1 MTNETTIVPETN
13 ESTALAITKAPDLAQ
28 WEVEYALRQQ
38 REAEAFK
45 PNKAVLLNALALTG
59 ITHVVVS
66 FDGCGDSGQ
75 IESIDAVDASGTDMP
90 LPEETVSIVAI
101 IWGRPEPEARSM
113 SVREGIEHLV
123 YEALEETHAGWEIN
137 DGAHGEFV
145 FDVPALEIR
154 LDYNE
159 RITSSEYH
167 AHTF

>member
-75 IESIDAVDASGTDMP
+75 IESVNARSGEEKMK
-90 LPEETVSIVAI
+90 LPEAQIEMLRIL
-101 IWGRPEPEARSM
+101 WGQAEPE
-113 SVREGIEHLV
+113 REQVTIATAIETLTYDVLELV
-123 YEALEETHAGWEIN
+123 HSGWENN
-137 DGAHGEFV
+137 DGAYGEIN
-145 FDVPALEIR
+145 FDVEAHTIT

-159 RITSSEYH
+159 RYTSSENYQ
-167 AHTF
+167 HTF